1 MLIAD
6 STTLSGNARLALF
19 VLIGVLLVILGFLIA
34 FAVLIRRHR
43 RDDIMDDDFDVP
55 TRAPLSEVQEEL
67 VMMAASV
74 ASSARGGGGLEVAS
88 SASAVTCPTCRREYD
103 TPLEFCPHDARRLIP
118 TSLLAAGDAARVCP
132 ACKRTF
138 DGDEKYCPHDA
149 SELMPV
155 GLESS
160 PRERRHGGHSGVVAK
175 MCPQCNHRYDLS
187 ETHCATDGA
196 ELVTLN

>member
-1 MLIAD
+1 
-6 STTLSGNARLALF
+6 LALF

-43 RDDIMDDDFDVP
+43 GDEILDDDFDVP

-88 SASAVTCPTCRREYD
+88 QAVAVTCPTCRREYD

-118 TSLLAAGDAARVCP
+118 TSLLAASAETSRVCST
-132 ACKRTF
+132 CRRSF

-149 SELMPV
+149 TELTSI
-155 GLESS
+155 GLD
-160 PRERRHGGHSGVVAK
+160 PGRRERHHGAASGVVAK

-187 ETHCATDGA
+187 VTHCATDGA